1 MRAGIHIAFLFG
13 GYLIVEAKY
22 PEIDDEVTK
31 MERGMEPNED
41 DVHFYLF
48 TRSETNFML
57 ISLLYPHYFP
67 SLDSITINIYFPS
80 LDSITINIYIFLP
93 STQSQLIYIF
103 SFPRL
108 NHN

>member
-13 GYLIVEAKY
+13 GYLVVEAKY

-48 TRSETNFML
+48 TRS
-57 ISLLYPHYFP
+57 
-67 SLDSITINIYFPS
+67 
-80 LDSITINIYIFLP
+80 
-93 STQSQLIYIF
+93 
-103 SFPRL
+103 
-108 NHN
+108 